1 MIKKYKKVCRDLNY
15 IYYYL
20 LILTSTITECIPIS
34 YIASLVGIPLR
45 IISSATGLQG
55 LQLLMLF
62 KKL

>member
-20 LILTSTITECIPIS
+20 LIPTSTITGCIPVS

-45 IISSATGLQG
+45 IISSATA
-55 LQLLMLF
+55 F
-62 KKL
+62 NIFAITVRKT